1 MTLKK
6 IMGWSN
12 NMVQKARN
20 HNIEFRNQNISP
32 FGHPKSVAVMHIKL
46 DVDGNVQDSFK
57 YFHHKKRILI
67 FTWFAVLGRSYYL

>member
-1 MTLKK
+1 
-6 IMGWSN
+6 MGWLN

-32 FGHPKSVAVMHIKL
+32 SVAVMHIKL